1 MSRAVPRPRL
11 VEAVAVPTIDELT
24 VADTSE
30 SWREA
35 GFDIENDA
43 FHVGSVRVRLAGPN
57 AGRGIVACTMRDV
70 TMERPDGLPL
80 SGSTSAPRSPRTRP
94 HANGAVGLDH
104 LVAFSS
110 NLERTIAA
118 LEEAGLELRRLRE
131 EPTPAGAPRQ
141 AFFRLADVIL
151 EVIERPPRSREERDP
166 DAPARFWG
174 LAFLVDDLA
183 HASHCLGDRLGEPRD
198 AVQPGRRIATVRR
211 EAGLSPGV
219 AFMTPHRQAVP

>member
-1 MSRAVPRPRL
+1 MIEV
-11 VEAVAVPTIDELT
+11 VVAPTIDELT
-24 VADTSE
+24 VADAPET
-30 SWREA
+30 WREA
-35 GFDIENDA
+35 GFDVEHDPFQI
-43 FHVGSVRVRLAGPN
+43 GSVRVRLPGPA
-57 AGRGIVACTMRDV
+57 AGRGIVACTMREV

-80 SGSTSAPRSPRTRP
+80 SRSTSAPRSPRTRP

-183 HASHCLGDRLGEPRD
+183 DTSAFLADRLGEPRD

-219 AFMTPHRQAVP
+219 AFMTPFI